1 MRLILLALALASLS
15 GCASVQNAG
24 VASYSVRP
32 IVLDGKA
39 VCCEVS
45 VHNGKEYAVLDAV
58 VIKRG
63 EDYEVRLHEEAVR
76 AFKGQELAG
85 NAVTDVTKTAAR
97 ATAAVLVAP
106 AAAAVG
112 AAAIGAMAK

>member
-1 MRLILLALALASLS
+1 MRLILLALASLS

-58 VIKRG
+58 IIKRG

-85 NAVTDVTKTAAR
+85 NAATST
-97 ATAAVLVAP
+97 ATAAAKAATAIMVAP
-106 AAAAVG
+106 AVAGVG
-112 AAAIGAMAK
+112 TAAIGALAK